1 MAADPHTSP
10 SSGFAALA
18 KRISVWTT
26 KGLLSAMVLVAGV
39 GFGRQVLIWWG
50 NDDVPTT
57 RLLTAESLGD
67 PRQPHSI
74 RFGDAAWSLRRRS
87 IVGDRSEA
95 VAQLRAECRELLRN
109 IKPQPSVAQQGWG
122 GSSTATPTS
131 SSTATPT
138 SGATD
143 GRGFMAHLS
152 DSTPVDREPGKW
164 RLYEFRETF
173 PMAVG
178 VAREGDRSD
187 LPRSGPKG
195 ASHKSDLSP
204 SADLAQLGY
213 RAIMWA
219 IAVPTGAK
227 QWTLCVFRPSDSPM
241 GEESGL
247 VEVPIPPGCRRTLSM
262 QAVGGGG
269 IVAFGGP
276 DRPDRWKR
284 FHDDWFAR
292 QGWRPTVPWR
302 QTGNAWYAKYNA
314 PDDIGGAVEVRF
326 GPDGR
331 GGLSGLLMITPHESR

>member
-10 SSGFAALA
+10 SSGYAALA

-26 KGLLSAMVLVAGV
+26 KWLLSAMVLVVGV

-57 RLLTAESLGD
+57 RLLTAESLSD
-67 PRQPHSI
+67 PGQPHSI
-74 RFGDAAWSLRRRS
+74 RFGDAEWSLRRRS
-87 IVGDRSEA
+87 ISGDRDEA

-109 IKPQPSVAQQGWG
+109 IKPRPSVA
-122 GSSTATPTS
+122 
-131 SSTATPT
+131 
-138 SGATD
+138 TD
-143 GRGFMAHLS
+143 DRSFLTFLS
-152 DSTPVDREPGKW
+152 DSTPVDQEPGKW

-187 LPRSGPKG
+187 LPRSGPKAG
-195 ASHKSDLSP
+195 TDAQRWSLHKSDLSP

-219 IAVPTGAK
+219 IAVPAGAN
-227 QWTLCVFRPSDSPM
+227 QWTLCVFRLADSPM

-247 VEVPIPPGCRRTLSM
+247 VKVPIPPGCRRTLLIR
-262 QAVGGGG
+262 AVGGGG

-276 DRPDRWKR
+276 DRLDRWKR
-284 FHDDWFAR
+284 FHDDWFAG
-292 QGWRPTVPWR
+292 QGWRQSVHWR
-302 QTGNAWYAKYNA
+302 SVGKAWYAKYVA
-314 PDDIGGAVEVRF
+314 PDYIGGAVEVRF

-331 GGLSGLLMITPHESR
+331 GGLSGLLMITPRQSR